1 MVVPGTVLGGSKRA
15 ESIGK
20 CDMNRVQFSL
30 KKKKKNNFLGVLL
43 ADLQDVKT

>member
-30 KKKKKNNFLGVLL
+30 KKKKNFLGVLL

>member
-30 KKKKKNNFLGVLL
+30 KKKKNNFLGVLL